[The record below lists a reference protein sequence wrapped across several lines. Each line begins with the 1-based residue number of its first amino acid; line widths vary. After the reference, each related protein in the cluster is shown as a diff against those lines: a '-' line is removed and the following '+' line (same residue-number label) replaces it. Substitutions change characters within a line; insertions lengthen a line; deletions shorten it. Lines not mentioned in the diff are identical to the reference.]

1 MDTSWPRARRGS
13 TSPFDGSRV
22 RRLHR
27 GRSSRRHDPRAS
39 KGSRKSSVPR
49 LNERTACPRRGA
61 GVERR
66 PGPPASDRA
75 RGGRMGRTR
84 RGAPRAVRAARRG
97 TRAWR
102 RRGGRRGEGHAP
114 RTCRG
119 CPAGRRR
126 RAAPKE
132 AARPV
137 ENRQRAATRR
147 AHATPRRDA
156 ARPSRE
162 AVLVVRR
169 PLDRRPVLLVHRQS
183 ARRRIELVR
192 SRASCRV
199 RCRSWQGCDIR

>member
-1 MDTSWPRARRGS
+1 MAARASWIYIAVRWEPRALAE
-13 TSPFDGSRV
+13 PWD
-22 RRLHR
+22 
-27 GRSSRRHDPRAS
+27 
-39 KGSRKSSVPR
+39 
-49 LNERTACPRRGA
+49 
-61 GVERR
+61 RR

-84 RGAPRAVRAARRG
+84 RGAPRAARAARRG

-114 RTCRG
+114 RTRCG
-119 CPAGRRR
+119 CPAGGRR

-169 PLDRRPVLLVHRQS
+169 PRDRRPVLLVHRQS

-199 RCRSWQGCDIR
+199 RCRSWQGCDSR